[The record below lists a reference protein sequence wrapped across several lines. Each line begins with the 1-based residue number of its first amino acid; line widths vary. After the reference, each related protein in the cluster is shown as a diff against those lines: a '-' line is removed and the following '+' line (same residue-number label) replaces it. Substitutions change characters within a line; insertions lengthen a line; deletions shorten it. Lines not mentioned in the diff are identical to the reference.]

1 MNIGKSEKII
11 LSIIAT
17 FILVI
22 IVLGV
27 SYSMFNYTK
36 NGPTNLVKTG
46 RMVFN
51 TSQNEVNLVNVF
63 PISSANAL
71 IDNENTDSIIISFV
85 GDTTYS
91 DGLEYMVSVTDVQV
105 SLDEKKIP
113 IALIST
119 IDGLGATH
127 TYDDYMRYRGG
138 FDSVNTLYSLT
149 DGIYEDGQ
157 RIMLGYIAPGELGI
171 NGTITI
177 KAYIPDTI
185 AITDTYDE
193 TESDEMG
200 TTKDWV
206 AGRTVLTTEEW
217 NRLSE
222 EPLSFKIKIDAM
234 EGIWI
239 NN

>member
-22 IVLGV
+22 IVLGA

-119 IDGLGATH
+119 IDGLGTTH

-138 FDSVNTLYSLT
+138 FDSVNTLYSLD

-217 NRLSE
+217 NRLNE

-234 EGIWI
+234 EGVWI